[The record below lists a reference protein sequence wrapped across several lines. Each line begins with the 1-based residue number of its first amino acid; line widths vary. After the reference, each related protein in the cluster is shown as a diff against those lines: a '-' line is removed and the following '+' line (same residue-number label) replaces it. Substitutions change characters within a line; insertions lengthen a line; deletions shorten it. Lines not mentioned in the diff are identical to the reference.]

1 MRHLF
6 QRALTV
12 LSLVCAVTAC
22 KKPEAGTQKDPAA
35 DKAGAKGPVTTK
47 FIQVVERKEAPRL
60 NVTGTLDPDE
70 RSEVASQTSGTA
82 LEVYVDVGSR
92 VKKGDVLV
100 LLDAR
105 EAAMR
110 LDVANANAASQR
122 ARLGLKT
129 GKFDAE
135 SVADVKMAR
144 EAADIAKTDFER
156 TKILYEQ
163 GAVSKSQYDQAK
175 SNMERTDAAYVSAKN
190 GAEQAF
196 GTLIASQSQVGL
208 SAKSVEDMKV
218 RAPFDGAVEAKR
230 IAPGEF
236 ASVGRIVV
244 VLVKE
249 DKLRFRFDVPEA
261 QSALVNVGSKI
272 ELRVAAYPD
281 KVFTGEVKRVGVS
294 LKAQTRTL
302 PVEAEIPNG
311 ERLLKAGFF
320 VRGDVQLAG
329 EAKSVLVVPKDA
341 LLPVS
346 GGSKLFVKDG
356 DHVVERLVVT
366 GLTRDDLVEVSGQIA
381 AGDQIAIEN
390 VGALSDGVAID

>member
-1 MRHLF
+1 MRHLIY
-6 QRALTV
+6 RGLAV
-12 LSLVCAVTAC
+12 LAFVSAVSAC
-22 KKPEAGTQKDPAA
+22 KKPDAGTQKDPAA
-35 DKAGAKGPVTTK
+35 DKAGAKGPVATK

-129 GKFDAE
+129 GKFDAD

-156 TKILYEQ
+156 TKMLYDQ

-175 SNMERTDAAYVSAKN
+175 SNMERTDAAYVSSKN

-196 GTLIASQSQVGL
+196 GSLIASQSQVGL

-218 RAPFDGAVEAKR
+218 RAPFDGAIEAKR

-261 QSALVNVGSKI
+261 QSALIDIGSKI
-272 ELRVAAYPD
+272 ELRVAAYPN

-294 LKAQTRTL
+294 LKSQTRTL

-311 ERLLKAGFF
+311 DRLLKAGFF

-329 EAKSVLVVPKDA
+329 EAKPTLIVPKDA

-346 GGSKLFVKDG
+346 GGSKIFVKDG

-366 GLTRDDLVEVSGQIA
+366 GLTRDDMVEVSGQIA
-381 AGDQIAIEN
+381 AGDQVAIEN